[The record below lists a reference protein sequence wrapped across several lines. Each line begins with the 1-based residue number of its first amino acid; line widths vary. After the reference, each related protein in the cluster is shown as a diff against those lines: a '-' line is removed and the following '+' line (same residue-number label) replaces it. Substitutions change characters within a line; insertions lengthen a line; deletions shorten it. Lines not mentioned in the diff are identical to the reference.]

1 MTSDSVPAPVQR
13 DFDGSPLAKRA
24 RMDVGSSAGGSKVA
38 EPVREDVDLR
48 ASGSKVAEPVREE
61 ENSSSFQFKSNE
73 EDVFSI
79 PTEVA
84 RRSAT
89 IDKMLDATAGDYPY
103 QMDSRL
109 NNSFIV
115 LYNLFYE

>member
-1 MTSDSVPAPVQR
+1 MDVNMTSNFYAQAPAPVQR
-13 DFDGSPLAKRA
+13 DFDGSPMAKRA
-24 RMDVGSSAGGSKVA
+24 RMDVDSSAGGSKVA
-38 EPVREDVDLR
+38 EPVREEEGT
-48 ASGSKVAEPVREE
+48 SGFRFMSTEG
-61 ENSSSFQFKSNE
+61 
-73 EDVFSI
+73 DVFSI

-89 IDKMLDATAGDYPY
+89 IDKMLDATAGDCPY

-115 LYNLFYE
+115 LYNLFYELVSY